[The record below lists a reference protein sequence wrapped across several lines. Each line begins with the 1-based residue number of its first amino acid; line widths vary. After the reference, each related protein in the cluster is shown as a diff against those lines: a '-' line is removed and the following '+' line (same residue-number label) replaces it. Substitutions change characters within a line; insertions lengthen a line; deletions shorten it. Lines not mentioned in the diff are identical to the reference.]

1 MKPALR
7 ITRLIALLAFAIVAG
22 TAYSQSFPH
31 KPIRFVT
38 GNAPGGGTD
47 TITRMIT
54 PKLSE
59 LLGQTIIVDNKPGAN
74 GIIASEYVAKSE
86 PDGYTLLVGTDGQ
99 MVLNVGLYKTLPY
112 DPVADFAP
120 VSELTSTPVMM
131 VVHPSLP
138 ARSIKEL
145 IELAK
150 AKPGKLFYASGAP
163 VFQVTTEMFKSRT
176 GVDIVHVPFKGTAP
190 AITATIAGDTGIAT
204 VSVGPVLP
212 QLRAGKLRGLAVTT
226 SERIELL
233 PDTPTLAESGL
244 PGFHVA
250 PWTGLF
256 APAATPRAVVDKL
269 SREVNAALR
278 TDEVK
283 KLLGSRGFIP
293 RGTTPEQMAALL
305 KSDLAKWPKAM
316 KDANIQPQ

>member
-1 MKPALR
+1 MKLALR
-7 ITRLIALLAFAIVAG
+7 ITNLALMLALAIAAG
-22 TAYSQSFPH
+22 MANSQNFPN
-31 KPIRFVT
+31 KPLRFVT

-59 LLGQTIIVDNKPGAN
+59 RLGQTIIVDNKPGAN

-99 MVLNVGLYKTLPY
+99 MVLNVGLFKTLPY
-112 DPVADFAP
+112 NPVADFAP
-120 VSELTSTPVMM
+120 ISKLTSTPVMI
-131 VVHPSLP
+131 VAHPSVP

-163 VFQVTTEMFKSRT
+163 VFQVATEMFKART
-176 GVDIVHVPFKGTAP
+176 GINIVHVPFKGTAP
-190 AITATIAGDTGIAT
+190 AIRATLAGDVAIAT

-226 SERIELL
+226 SERVALL

-244 PGFHVA
+244 PGFVVA

-256 APAATPRAVVDKL
+256 APAATPRSVVEKL
-269 SREVNAALR
+269 SSEVNAALQH
-278 TDEVK
+278 DEVK
-283 KLLGSRGFIP
+283 KLLGSRGFKP
-293 RGTTPEQMAALL
+293 GGTTPDEMAALL

-316 KDANIQPQ
+316 KDANIRPQ